1 MVKNSPAN
9 AGDIRYVGSILGMG
23 RSLGE
28 GHDNPLQCSYLEN
41 PMDRGSRRAIAH
53 RVAKS
58 QTWLKRLSTHTLSYL
73 EASFWPSVLN
83 VARKLSC
90 FQRHPTLELSCH
102 CEKFCNENTW
112 SCSLA
117 TAVVLFGSWD
127 QICGKQ
133 FFRSEVWRTVLRWF
147 KCIIFIV
154 YFISIIIASAPPQI
168 SRHQILEV
176 GDPWIIGWGSLGH
189 S

>member
-41 PMDRGSRRAIAH
+41 PMNRGSWRAIAH

-83 VARKLSC
+83 VDALLLSTASHTGAIMPLWEVLQWKHLVMQPSHSSGPFWKLGPDLWKTIFPVRGVEDSFEMIQVHYIYC
-90 FQRHPTLELSCH
+90 
-102 CEKFCNENTW
+102 
-112 SCSLA
+112 
-117 TAVVLFGSWD
+117 VLYFYHYCISSNSD
-127 QICGKQ
+127 QQ
-133 FFRSEVWRTVLRWF
+133 
-147 KCIIFIV
+147 
-154 YFISIIIASAPPQI
+154 AS
-168 SRHQILEV
+168 
-176 GDPWIIGWGSLGH
+176 DPGGWGPLGYRLGIPGP
-189 S
+189 